1 VPRGSAG
8 RRVAAGRERLV
19 RADVFTLFP
28 QAFEWYLS
36 QVHVRNAVALGHR
49 FCLTNYR
56 DHTPLSHVQV
66 DDAPYGGGAGMVLR
80 IDVVCAALEAVLPGD
95 AARLKDGRRVV
106 ELTPK
111 GRQLD
116 DALAAELAR
125 QDLVLLCGRYEG
137 IDERVT
143 HLVSDRISIGPYVLS
158 GGEVAAMAVL
168 DAVMRK
174 LPGVISNPDS
184 VVSESHSAVLEGGA
198 EYPHYTRPAEFR
210 GWTVPD
216 VLLSGDHGAVDR
228 WRAAQVRK
236 G

>member
-1 VPRGSAG
+1 
-8 RRVAAGRERLV
+8 V

-28 QAFEWYLS
+28 QAFDWYLS
-36 QVHVRNAVALGHR
+36 QVHVRHACERGHEYR
-49 FCLTNYR
+49 LTNYR
-56 DHTPLSHVQV
+56 DHTPLSHLQV
-66 DDAPYGGGAGMVLR
+66 DDTPYGGGAGMVLR
-80 IDVVCAALEAVLPGD
+80 IDVVCAALEAVFPGD
-95 AARLKDGRRVV
+95 AARVKQSRRVV

-116 DALAAELAR
+116 DALAAELAQ

-143 HLVSDRISIGPYVLS
+143 HLVTDRVSIGPYVLS
-158 GGEVAAMAVL
+158 GGEVAAMALL
-168 DAVMRK
+168 DAVTRK
-174 LPGVISNPDS
+174 LPGVISNPES
-184 VVSESHSAVLEGGA
+184 VLSESHSAVLEGGA

-216 VLLSGDHGAVDR
+216 VLLSGNHGEIDR
-228 WRAAQVRK
+228 WRASQVRK